1 MPRHPIAI
9 LAWAVAAAA
18 IATGVAMM
26 AGLIAPHVEPTMRFA
41 FGGVLVL
48 YGIYRLAAQWS
59 RDRSDDED

>member
-1 MPRHPIAI
+1 MRHPIAI

-18 IATGVAMM
+18 IATGAAMM

-48 YGIYRLAAQWS
+48 YGLYRLAAQS
-59 RDRSDDED
+59 ARNRSDDGD